1 MEFLIFLPSLSRQTV
16 FVFHISISVLIPTDY
31 HRLPPWVESSQV
43 LFLYGLF
50 SSANLCHLYWG
61 SVLKSSNEMFPNLS
75 FSLFYTVAHPGFR
88 TDSIW
93 KRARSGLLE
102 GLWEGKRSGGAGRWN
117 YIIISEKNKEFL
129 KEKLNPQKKSERIE
143 VLILFSTFSL
153 MFKHKKED
161 SYLHTRIMVLP
172 RIQIFRYIDVDLPRH

>member
-102 GLWEGKRSGGAGRWN
+102 GLWEGKRRG
-117 YIIISEKNKEFL
+117 EKM
-129 KEKLNPQKKSERIE
+129 KLYYNLRKKQRI
-143 VLILFSTFSL
+143 
-153 MFKHKKED
+153 FKRKAKSSKKEWENRGLD
-161 SYLHTRIMVLP
+161 PVLN
-172 RIQIFRYIDVDLPRH
+172 FLPHV